1 MTIGKKAK
9 EALNEEF
16 VLSKQQIKLKQGDVL
31 RILREKNELSQNEL
45 ADLSGINQS
54 TISSIENHR
63 ISLGVERSKVLASIL
78 NVHPA
83 VLVFPD
89 WVSKEEEAA

>member
-9 EALNEEF
+9 EALNDEF
-16 VLSKQQIKLKQGDVL
+16 TPSKQQIKLKQGDIL

-45 ADLSGINQS
+45 AELSGITQS

-63 ISLGVERSKVLASIL
+63 ISLGVERSKVLAKIL

-89 WVSKEEEAA
+89 WNSEEYEAA

>member
-9 EALNEEF
+9 EALNDGF
-16 VLSKQQIKLKQGDVL
+16 MPAKQQIKLKQGEVL

-45 ADLSGINQS
+45 ADLSGIAQS

-63 ISLGVERSKVLASIL
+63 ISLGVERSKVLAKIL

-89 WVSKEEEAA
+89 WVNNEDEAA